1 MAIGLIKYLANK
13 TQNIKLMNKQL
24 LYTGFAVMLSLSAVA
39 QDKTAIK
46 FGQSITPE
54 RGRSHLSILASDEY
68 EGRET
73 GKKGAWMAADYI
85 KKQFQSFG
93 LKGPVKDGTDPY
105 FQKLG
110 YASISLTKSVLSIGG
125 QTKESLKDYYITPA
139 SVSANGYDVKASSI
153 LFAGYGLAK
162 DDFNEY
168 AGQDVAG
175 KVVMIFA
182 TGDPT
187 AKPAAAPVQQGRRV
201 TLAGGPGS
209 QAAKI
214 KYLLD
219 NKAAGVLVINPNVD
233 QMDPRLKSML
243 QNANPY
249 LKTEERVKTMA
260 TSSALPTV
268 VIGTAVANQI
278 LAAANTNLD
287 DLKKK
292 IAETMKPATLS
303 INVPVAFSA
312 ASKETDVR
320 AENVLGFLEG
330 SDPKLKNEVL
340 VVTGHYDHI
349 GLVNDP
355 NATDKINNGADDDGS
370 GTTGVLLL
378 AEAFS
383 KAKKAGNGPKRSI
396 LFMTVVGEEK
406 GLLGSEWYSEHPVF
420 PVENTIADLNTD
432 MIGRIGEEYL
442 GKPDSANYIY
452 SVGSFM
458 LSTELGKLSE
468 KVNDTYTHMIL
479 DYKFDDPK
487 DTQRIYYRSDHYNF
501 AKLGI
506 PVIFYYDGMLQQ
518 DYHKPGDEVSKIN
531 FNLLVKRAHLT
542 YYTAWELAN
551 RANRPL
557 VDKNADGTPKT
568 N

>member
-1 MAIGLIKYLANK
+1 MK
-13 TQNIKLMNKQL
+13 KQF
-24 LYTGFAVMLSLSAVA
+24 LYTGLAVMLSFGAIAQQNPDAV
-39 QDKTAIK
+39 K
-46 FGQSITPE
+46 FAQSINKQ
-54 RGRSHLSILASDEY
+54 RGYDHLSILASDEY

-73 GKKGAWMAADYI
+73 GKKGAWMAAEYI

-93 LKGPVKDGTDPY
+93 LKGPVKDGNDPY
-105 FQKLG
+105 FQKIG
-110 YASISLTKSVLSIGG
+110 YASM
-125 QTKESLKDYYITPA
+125 
-139 SVSANGYDVKASSI
+139 SVSKATFSLNGQAKENFKDFYFTPTAVGAKGFDVKGNSI
-153 LFAGYGLAK
+153 LFAGYGLNK
-162 DDFNEY
+162 DGFDDYE
-168 AGQDVAG
+168 GQDVSG
-175 KVVMIFA
+175 KIVMIFSN
-182 TGDPT
+182 GDPT
-187 AKPAAAPVQQGRRV
+187 AKPEPAPAPGTRRRPSAV
-201 TLAGGPGS
+201 GILQT
-209 QAAKI
+209 KI
-214 KYLLD
+214 KYLVD
-219 NKAAGVLVINPNVD
+219 HKAAGILVISPQVD
-233 QMDPRLKSML
+233 NISPQMRAALEVS
-243 QNANPY
+243 NPY
-249 LKTEERVKTMA
+249 LKTEARLQSMA
-260 TSSALPTV
+260 ASAAVPTVNIGSAL
-268 VIGTAVANQI
+268 ANQI
-278 LAAANTNLD
+278 LAGANTTLD
-287 DLKKK
+287 DVKKK
-292 IAETMKPATLS
+292 IAETLKPSTMM
-303 INVPVAFSA
+303 INMPVAFSA
-312 ASKETDVR
+312 MSKETDVR

-349 GLVNDP
+349 GLVRDP
-355 NATDKINNGADDDGS
+355 NATDKVNNGADDDGS

-383 KAKKAGNGPKRSI
+383 KAKKAGKGPKRSI

-452 SVGSFM
+452 SVGSYM

-468 KVNDTYTHMIL
+468 SVNDTYTKMKL
-479 DYKFDDPK
+479 DYKYDDPK

-518 DYHKPGDEVSKIN
+518 DYHRPGDEVSKIN
-531 FNLLVKRAHLT
+531 FDLLAKRAHLT

-557 VDKNADGTPKT
+557 VDKNADGTPKAK
-568 N
+568 

>member
-1 MAIGLIKYLANK
+1 MKK
-13 TQNIKLMNKQL
+13 TF
-24 LYTGFAVMLSLSAVA
+24 LYTGFAVMLSLSAAA
-39 QDKTAIK
+39 QQNADAVK
-46 FGQSITPE
+46 FGKTITKE
-54 RGRSHLSILASDEY
+54 RGYSHLSILASDEY

-73 GKKGAWMAADYI
+73 GKKGAWMAAEYI

-93 LKGPVKDGTDPY
+93 LKGPVKDGNDPY

-110 YASISLTKSVLSIGG
+110 YASLSLSKSVLTVGG
-125 QTKESLKDYYITPA
+125 QAKESLKDFYITPA
-139 SVSANGYDVKASSI
+139 SVSSTGYDIKASSI
-153 LFAGYGLAK
+153 LFAGFGLNK
-162 DDFNEY
+162 EGFNEY
-168 AGQDVAG
+168 QGQDVAG

-187 AKPAAAPVQQGRRV
+187 AAPAPAPAPGGARRPMSSV
-201 TLAGGPGS
+201 GS
-209 QAAKI
+209 QQAKI
-214 KYLLD
+214 KYLMD
-219 NKAAGVLVINPNVD
+219 NKAAGVLVINTNVD
-233 QMDPRLKSML
+233 NMDPRLKNAL

-249 LKTEERVKTMA
+249 LKTEDRVKNMA
-260 TSSALPTV
+260 TSQSLPTV

-278 LAAANTNLD
+278 LAAAGTNLD
-287 DLKKK
+287 DIKKK
-292 IAETMKPATLS
+292 ITDEKKPATVVL
-303 INVPVAFSA
+303 NVPVSFSA
-312 ASKETDVR
+312 KSVETDVR

-340 VVTGHYDHI
+340 VITGHYDHI
-349 GLVNDP
+349 GLVTDP
-355 NATDKINNGADDDGS
+355 NAKDKVNNGADDDGS
-370 GTTGVLLL
+370 GTTGVLLM
-378 AEAFS
+378 AEAFA
-383 KAKKAGNGPKRSI
+383 KAKKAGKGPKRSI

-420 PVENTIADLNTD
+420 PVENTIANLNTD

-468 KVNDTYTHMIL
+468 KVNDTYTKMKL
-479 DYKFDDPK
+479 DYKYDDPK

-506 PVIFYYDGMLQQ
+506 PVIFYYDGMLEQ
-518 DYHKPGDEVSKIN
+518 DYHRPGDEVSKIN
-531 FNLLVKRAHLT
+531 FDLLAKRAHLT

-551 RANRPL
+551 MPNRPV
-557 VDKNADGTPKT
+557 VDKNANGTPKT
-568 N
+568 K

>member
-1 MAIGLIKYLANK
+1 MKK
-13 TQNIKLMNKQL
+13 TF
-24 LYTGFAVMLSLSAVA
+24 LYTGFAVMLSLSAAA
-39 QDKTAIK
+39 QQNADAVK
-46 FGQSITPE
+46 FGKTITKE
-54 RGRSHLSILASDEY
+54 RGYSHLSILASDEF

-73 GKKGAWMAADYI
+73 GKKGAWMAAEYI

-93 LKGPVKDGTDPY
+93 LKGPVKDSNDPY

-110 YASISLTKSVLSIGG
+110 YASLSLSKSALTVGG
-125 QTKESLKDYYITPA
+125 QAKESLKDFYITPA
-139 SVSANGYDVKASSI
+139 SVSSTGYDIKASSI
-153 LFAGYGLAK
+153 LFAGFGLNK
-162 DDFNEY
+162 EGFNEY
-168 AGQDVAG
+168 QGQDVAG

-187 AKPAAAPVQQGRRV
+187 AAPAPAPAPGGARRPMSSV
-201 TLAGGPGS
+201 GS
-209 QAAKI
+209 QQAKI
-214 KYLLD
+214 KYLMD
-219 NKAAGVLVINPNVD
+219 NKAAGVLVINANVD
-233 QMDPRLKSML
+233 NMDPRLKNAL

-249 LKTEERVKTMA
+249 LKTEDRVKNMA
-260 TSSALPTV
+260 TSQSLPTV

-278 LAAANTNLD
+278 LAAAGTNLD
-287 DLKKK
+287 DIKKK
-292 IAETMKPATLS
+292 ITEEKKPATVVL
-303 INVPVAFSA
+303 NVPVSFSA
-312 ASKETDVR
+312 KSVETDVR

-340 VVTGHYDHI
+340 VLTGHYDHI
-349 GLVNDP
+349 GLVQDP
-355 NATDKINNGADDDGS
+355 NAKDKVNNGADDDGS
-370 GTTGVLLL
+370 GTTGVLLM
-378 AEAFS
+378 AEAFA
-383 KAKKAGNGPKRSI
+383 KAKKAGKGPKRSI

-420 PVENTIADLNTD
+420 PVENTIANLNTD

-468 KVNDTYTHMIL
+468 KVNDTYTKMKL
-479 DYKFDDPK
+479 DYKYDDPK

-506 PVIFYYDGMLQQ
+506 PVIFYYDGMLEQ
-518 DYHKPGDEVSKIN
+518 DYHRPGDEVSKIN
-531 FNLLVKRAHLT
+531 FDLLAKRAHLT

-551 RANRPL
+551 MPNRPV
-557 VDKNADGTPKT
+557 VDKNTNGTPKT
-568 N
+568 K